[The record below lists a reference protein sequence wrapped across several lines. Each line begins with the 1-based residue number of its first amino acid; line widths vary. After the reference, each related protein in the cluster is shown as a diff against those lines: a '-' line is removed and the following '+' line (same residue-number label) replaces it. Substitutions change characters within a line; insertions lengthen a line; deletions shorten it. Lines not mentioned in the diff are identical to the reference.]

1 MPRSNLREVT
11 IEELKGIFSYEAVQ
25 EIELFQSM
33 PLDEQQQTPLD
44 RINNER
50 LFPKSTLE
58 QYGRDLLFGILACN
72 ISIYTENIEESIDN
86 DELITD
92 IIKAREI
99 KPENTSQ
106 YTCALRVRRSII
118 ALLTSYNDEISVVVE
133 LPPTNIHTPTTAA

>member
-11 IEELKGIFSYEAVQ
+11 IEELRGIFSYESVQ

-106 YTCALRVRRSII
+106 YICALRVRRSII
-118 ALLTSYNDEISVVVE
+118 ALLTSYNEELSAVVE